1 MNLIRL
7 LRSQAGVTQQAL
19 AIKAGTSQP
28 TIALYESGSKS
39 PTITTV
45 QKLAASLGFE
55 FVAGYTLKLTR
66 EDQRSLAYHH
76 AIAEKIKQDPVSSL
90 ERAKQTLKKM
100 MVQNPFA
107 RELLIVWQQW
117 LKLPLDDL
125 IQKILDPAPLAR
137 ELRQVSP
144 FAGLLSP
151 KERVCVLKQFRK
163 EFLS

>member
-19 AIKAGTSQP
+19 ALKAGTSQP

-55 FVAGYTLKLTR
+55 LVANYTPQLTR

-76 AIAEKIKQDPVSSL
+76 AITEKIKQDPVSFL

-100 MVQNPFA
+100 MVQRPFA
-107 RELLIVWQQW
+107 RELLVVWQQW
-117 LKLPLDDL
+117 LTLPLDDL
-125 IQKILDPAPLAR
+125 LCKMLDPAPKAR

-144 FAGLLSP
+144 FAGFLSP
-151 KERVCVLKQFRK
+151 KERVVVLKQLRK
-163 EFLS
+163 ELLS